1 MDYNSIM
8 LNRLTPFAIF
18 GAGTVTG
25 LYVIPKATEY
35 AGRKI
40 DNVIDKTVDK
50 VIIKLQ
56 QKTEPNSYQQIIEQ
70 QKQLYEIVKDLPERM
85 NEIERQLGIER

>member
-1 MDYNSIM
+1 M